1 MNTRELPGKVDF
13 YAKYERTSAELNSK
27 IDSLIQQKRE
37 LKRALKSGRMDN
49 VTYQKTLTPL
59 KERIWDLEYEIS
71 NLRYEGVMEA
81 FPDVP
86 DITFDVI
93 ECYVL
98 NKRNGQNST
107 DA

>member
-13 YAKYERTSAELNSK
+13 YAKYERTSAELISK

-59 KERIWDLEYEIS
+59 KERIRDLEYAK
-71 NLRYEGVMEA
+71 Y
-81 FPDVP
+81 
-86 DITFDVI
+86 
-93 ECYVL
+93 CYPEVACA
-98 NKRNGQNST
+98 K
-107 DA
+107 